1 MFQLPNIYQQHLKNQ
16 FNLPQYLALYLL
28 LNLLQNLKTI
38 RLEEIARRFPYP
50 IKLRSRVKKLQRFL
64 SLIGFVA

>member
-16 FNLPQYLALYLL
+16 FNLPQYLTLYLL

-50 IKLRSRVKKLQRFL
+50 IKLRSRVALLHK
-64 SLIGFVA
+64 

>member
-16 FNLPQYLALYLL
+16 FNLPQYLTLYLL